1 MEIDSGPTATGSR
14 DVEVDCEVNS
24 KRIQGGSFEFKGKK
38 ESRVQVSDT
47 HKKVDGEQSYGM
59 KARQPFVGLTFRAQV
74 LRGSFIKNYYNGEFD
89 PGSG

>member
-1 MEIDSGPTATGSR
+1 MLIPVILPVAGNTFIEWMEIDSGPTATGSS

-47 HKKVDGEQSYGM
+47 HKKVEREYSYGR
-59 KARQPFVGLTFRAQV
+59 KA
-74 LRGSFIKNYYNGEFD
+74 
-89 PGSG
+89 